1 MGFDVPMHHIG
12 RVNEIHGA
20 QEVIENSDN
29 MLLIYFDPK
38 LIQHLVKIE
47 LALFHHHE
55 KVLEFA
61 VINECLV
68 FSVTV
73 FSLIQN
79 AFWKNDVINFW
90 HKFEI
95 LV

>member
-1 MGFDVPMHHIG
+1 M
-12 RVNEIHGA
+12 NEIHRA
-20 QEVIENSDN
+20 QEVIENGDN
-29 MLLIYFDPK
+29 MLLIYIDPI

-73 FSLIQN
+73 FNLIQN

-90 HKFEI
+90 HKFEV